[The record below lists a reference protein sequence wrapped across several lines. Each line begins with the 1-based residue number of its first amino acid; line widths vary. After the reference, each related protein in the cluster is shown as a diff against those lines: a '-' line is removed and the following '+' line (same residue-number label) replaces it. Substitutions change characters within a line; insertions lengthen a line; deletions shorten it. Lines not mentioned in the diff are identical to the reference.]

1 MLATMSGFKS
11 HGRVLP
17 EAVPLKLTQ
26 IQVTGLMYCGRGD
39 GSDFSVEVD
48 QGRGNTVFSANF
60 GNLLNCKPEYDG
72 GKDLLTVQIEKCP
85 FYFWFHT
92 AFVKDNVLV
101 LTREELDNPHKSKTW
116 DVFRESLKVE
126 LRFEAAEGEGL

>member
-1 MLATMSGFKS
+1 MGGSGAADPGHLLPAGGRDG
-11 HGRVLP
+11 HGPWHRQP
-17 EAVPLKLTQ
+17 
-26 IQVTGLMYCGRGD
+26 
-39 GSDFSVEVD
+39 S
-48 QGRGNTVFSANF
+48 GRGNTVFSANF

-72 GKDLLTVQIEKCP
+72 GKDLLTVQIVDCPIIRGDTRVLFQSSSDQVPKNYEKCP

-116 DVFRESLKVE
+116 DVFRESLK
-126 LRFEAAEGEGL
+126 